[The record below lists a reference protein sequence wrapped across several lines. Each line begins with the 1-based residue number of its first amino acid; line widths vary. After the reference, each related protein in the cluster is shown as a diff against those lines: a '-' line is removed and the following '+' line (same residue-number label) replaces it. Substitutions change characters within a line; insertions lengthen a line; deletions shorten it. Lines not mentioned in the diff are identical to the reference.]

1 MLSSVDNFDTLFS
14 STLGDFNVRFSSW
27 WTDDKPTEGSRT
39 ETIVTFN

>member
-1 MLSSVDNFDTLFS
+1 MLSSGDNFKTLFS

-27 WTDDKPTEGSRT
+27 WTDDKPTEGPRT